1 MWFHNNVILMKD
13 NMAKREGGETKNV
26 LMLLHKRQSNSFL

>member
-13 NMAKREGGETKNV
+13 NMAKREGGETKKCV
-26 LMLLHKRQSNSFL
+26 DVIA